1 MRSETNY
8 RMLAFDKFNAETNWS
23 ENNRL
28 FNYSVATIGAFIY
41 LLSLFI

>member
-1 MRSETNY
+1 MKSETNY
-8 RMLAFDKFNAETNWS
+8 RMLAFEKFNAETNWS

-28 FNYSVATIGAFIY
+28 FNYSIASLGALIY

>member
-1 MRSETNY
+1 MKSETSY

-28 FNYSVATIGAFIY
+28 FNYSIAGLGAIFYIVSM
-41 LLSLFI
+41 LI